1 MTEIILGV
9 IIVALIVERYLFAKQ
24 SHKQQD
30 HYMNALI
37 AKNTNEYLAMREVE
51 EKKEVPFKESDEVPL
66 DQASDET
73 FTKFIK
79 ENS

>member
-1 MTEIILGV
+1 MIEIILGV
-9 IIVALIVERYLFAKQ
+9 IIIGLIVERYLFARE

-30 HYMNALI
+30 HYMQALI
-37 AKNTNEYLAMREVE
+37 AKNTNEYLSMKTTEN
-51 EKKEVPFKESDEVPL
+51 KKDIPFKESDEIPL
-66 DQASDET
+66 DQADDET